1 MQLYMHCCIVKCHF
15 FATFLYLDV
24 FPISFILHMHFFFSE
39 CLPSRCGRAVNDG
52 LIEESEAHQLLNLAK
67 KGLAK
72 GGSNGGASIIDLHS
86 GALSSGPQFVN
97 VYKTY
102 PDLFKAGDFDV
113 YQKVKA
119 KIKAYIAEHFEI
131 EANSLYLTHP
141 TFFSRLEAKEA
152 KTMHDEYWHIHI
164 DKETYPTFH
173 YTSLLYL
180 TDFGVD
186 FNGGEFVFVDN
197 HEKLNRYIKVH

>member
-1 MQLYMHCCIVKCHF
+1 MIEKIRY
-15 FATFLYLDV
+15 A
-24 FPISFILHMHFFFSE
+24 FFSE

-97 VYKTY
+97 IYKTY

-131 EANSLYLTHP
+131 EANNLYLTHP
-141 TFFSRLEAKEA
+141 TFFSRLEDKEA
-152 KTMHDEYWHIHI
+152 KTMHDEYWHIHT
-164 DKETYPTFH
+164 DKETYPTFQ

-197 HEKLNRYIKVH
+197 HEKLNRYIKLYTTTITCFLSIFLQF

>member
-1 MQLYMHCCIVKCHF
+1 M
-15 FATFLYLDV
+15 
-24 FPISFILHMHFFFSE
+24 
-39 CLPSRCGRAVNDG
+39 
-52 LIEESEAHQLLNLAK
+52 LNLAK

-152 KTMHDEYWHIHI
+152 KTMHDEYWHIHT

-197 HEKLNRYIKVH
+197 HEKLNRYIKLYERTITCFLSIFLLF